1 MEPRTDRFGPALR
14 ALALAAAVFALVAI
28 IAPRL
33 GITGSAK
40 SSTPAS
46 APSPV
51 ATPARLDQVPEDPS
65 AVGGTEV
72 TTTTMPE
79 ATTTT
84 MPEATTTTM
93 PEATTTTMPEVTTTT
108 MPEVTT
114 TTVPPDGAAI
124 ELSIEMITGATDKES
139 SMLAE
144 GDPITWRLIIANVG
158 DEHLWGAYAFLELHG
173 PAWCEEHQL
182 APGAATS
189 CWIDTIAV
197 EGQHQAEAW
206 ATAWTQNRM
215 VETDLRHDFVVI
227 R

>member
-84 MPEATTTTM
+84 MPEA
-93 PEATTTTMPEVTTTT
+93 TTTT